1 MGRAAYFEPKPVDI
15 DGLRAQG
22 LDDDAINA
30 IRNRYSQRMDEYIAQ
45 AENIDKIKAQGMTLE
60 DGVIKS
66 ADGKYHAG
74 DNDLFDIRVRDPNT
88 GQLVPAPKAVREA
101 VIRDLSAKGR
111 GPGSA
116 IDNGPFRAQHS
127 EHMAWEYDPAHPE
140 HGAVNRGIDQTIVDS
155 HARGPGGEPLA
166 DFGAGRA
173 PTATYYDGPDAT
185 QLRAELAAQRAIKE
199 QELAMLRTR
208 LQI

>member
-101 VIRDLSAKGR
+101 VI
-111 GPGSA
+111 
-116 IDNGPFRAQHS
+116 
-127 EHMAWEYDPAHPE
+127 
-140 HGAVNRGIDQTIVDS
+140 
-155 HARGPGGEPLA
+155 
-166 DFGAGRA
+166 
-173 PTATYYDGPDAT
+173 
-185 QLRAELAAQRAIKE
+185 
-199 QELAMLRTR
+199 
-208 LQI
+208 